1 MFSNVRNFIDFV
13 IYHLSTISVY
23 EGQLGA
29 FQVDAIQTPTPLR
42 GGSSIPLRFDPF
54 SFGKRHYNFLD
65 IQKGFLS
72 YFNVIK
78 MQSMGHNKVISLSRA
93 GCIFICIYSLNR

>member
-1 MFSNVRNFIDFV
+1 MSEHGMCFPMLEILYNSTKDLV
-13 IYHLSTISVY
+13 IYNFLTIWLH

-29 FQVDAIQTPTPLR
+29 FRVDAIQTPTPLR

-65 IQKGFLS
+65 IQKGVLS
-72 YFNVIK
+72 CSYKSVSKKLVDIN
-78 MQSMGHNKVISLSRA
+78 SSLRLDD
-93 GCIFICIYSLNR
+93 I